1 MRFLADGPS
10 VPDALLTARDEG
22 RVVFF
27 CGAGVSRAYA
37 GLSDFFGLADEVV
50 STLAVRAD
58 SPVHEVLTLA
68 KSLDGPASVG
78 GLISADR
85 IFGLLEREFD
95 VVDIEAAV
103 AKALRPKD
111 GVNLSAHQILL
122 DLAKT
127 QDGKTRLVTTNFDRL
142 FSECDPSLK
151 KWCPPQ
157 LPNPSRPDEMDGII
171 HLHGLANE
179 AYDAAAADG
188 FILSSADFGTAY
200 LAEGWATRFIREV
213 LERYVVVFIGYSADD
228 PPVQYLLEALNKRGQ
243 KLTNVYAF
251 QAGETS
257 AAIGMWL
264 HKGVEAIPFSPEN
277 NYLALWKTLEAW
289 TGRAAS
295 ADIWQQAV
303 LELAQKGPAALVPH
317 ERGMVAHLVSTPNG
331 AAKFAGAVPPPPA
344 EWLCVFDPNRR
355 YANAEF
361 SGSADDAVQ
370 AEDPFQLYGIDSD
383 TPPSKVK
390 PEKNSKANAQI
401 PEKAWDAFSLTRLDL
416 LALQN
421 SRQPSMRGTGFAHQ
435 TTLAPRIWQL
445 GTWVAKTSH
454 QQACLWWACRAGGLH
469 PGIAR
474 LIENELE
481 RSAIEYTPTVRET
494 WGYLLRSWR
503 NEGSDVDLD
512 WYRLKTSAQKHGWQS
527 STLREFSSVCK
538 PHFKVTP
545 AYRMGNTPPVQT
557 AETHRSNFLSLDVAY
572 GENVFDIEVPDQV
585 LERVIAELRKN
596 LEVAIDLETDLGGY
610 GLSDIPLLVKGA
622 PLQQGLH
629 RDYGL
634 SAYVSYFAKC
644 FERLVAH
651 NASAAKRE
659 VHSWSTCDETVF
671 ARLRIWAASHPNL
684 VSAEEASA
692 IFLNLG
698 NSAFWSEYHRPD
710 LLRSLALRW
719 SDLVPESRVQISQRL
734 LSGPVTEADDSE
746 GSDFSR
752 YAAHASLTRL
762 HWLSENGC
770 ALSFDLA
777 AESAR
782 LQLVAK
788 DWSSS
793 QTTGAVEGLHMRG
806 GWVQTKTDHAALLS
820 LPIATLIDYAQ
831 KHSGRGTDFLE
842 DHDPFGG
849 LCLSRPVRALNA
861 LTYEAKQG
869 RFPVWAWSKFLYA
882 ELSPTLKPKFFA
894 LIASRLAGYGER
906 NLTDFV
912 GPVANWLHK
921 RSSHLAEHCP
931 TGLSALTLALI
942 KTVAL
947 HSKGGGSNV
956 IRGDKTPDWV
966 SEALNAPSGMIAQAL
981 MNDGRVKSEIG
992 SSQLNDDWLE
1002 DAASLLALPGDG
1014 HRYALTIFAFN
1025 LNWFFANSPEWS
1037 AKHLLVAFNDPASE
1051 DYDAVWSGLLW
1062 SGRLSS
1068 GKLFTKLKPN
1078 LLVFSK
1084 SGNWAKRGY
1093 SEALAAMLL
1102 RGWASHNTEEGGH
1115 YVSDVELRD
1124 LLRETSEDFRIQI
1137 IWLAER
1143 WAAEADD
1150 SGKSPWL
1157 ASMLRLIKD
1166 VWPRDL
1172 SVKTPKM
1179 SASLCNLAFSNPRNF
1194 SDIAVLVLPLV
1205 SRAEV
1210 DHLHIHGIHQHGEE
1224 IAKAHPELTLAL
1236 LSIVLPSS
1244 ANSWPY
1250 EIEKVIAAI
1259 ALAARELKID
1269 PRYIELIRRWNAR

>member
-10 VPDALLTARDEG
+10 IPDALLTARDEG

-27 CGAGVSRAYA
+27 CGAGVSRARA

-58 SPVHEVLTLA
+58 SPVREVLTLA
-68 KSLDGPASVG
+68 RSLKGPASVG

-95 VVDIEAAV
+95 VADIEAAV
-103 AKALRPKD
+103 AKALRPKG
-111 GVNLSAHQILL
+111 GVNLSAHRILL

-142 FSECDPSLK
+142 FSDCDPSLK
-151 KWCPPQ
+151 QWHPPQ
-157 LPNPSRPDEMDGII
+157 LPNPSRSDELDGITN
-171 HLHGLANE
+171 LHGLANE
-179 AYDAAAADG
+179 AYDAAAVDG
-188 FILSSADFGTAY
+188 FILSSADFGRAY
-200 LAEGWATRFIREV
+200 LSEGWATRFIREI

-243 KLTNVYAF
+243 KLSNVYAF

-257 AAIGMWL
+257 AAIGMWQ

-277 NYLALWKTLEAW
+277 DYQALWRTLETWAS
-289 TGRAAS
+289 RANSPDA
-295 ADIWQQAV
+295 WQQTV
-303 LELAQKGPAALVPH
+303 IELAQTGPTALLPH
-317 ERGMVAHLVSTPNG
+317 ERGMVAHLVSTPIG
-331 AAKFAGAVPPPPA
+331 TEMFASAVPPPPA

-355 YANAEF
+355 YANAE
-361 SGSADDAVQ
+361 SSVNAHETGQ

-383 TPPSKVK
+383 APPSKVK
-390 PEKNSKANAQI
+390 PENSSEANAQI

-421 SRQPSMRGTGFAHQ
+421 SRQPSMRGTDFAHQ

-445 GTWVAKTSH
+445 GTWIAKTSH

-469 PGIAR
+469 PDIAR
-474 LIENELE
+474 LIEDELE
-481 RSAIEYTPTVRET
+481 RCVIEYTPTVRET

-503 NEGSDVDLD
+503 NEGYDVDLD
-512 WYRLKTSAQKHGWQS
+512 WYGLKTSAQEHGWQR

-557 AETHRSNFLSLDVAY
+557 AETHRSNFLSLNVAY
-572 GENVFDIEVPDQV
+572 NENVFDIEVPDQV
-585 LERVIAELRKN
+585 LERVIAALRKN
-596 LEVAIDLETDLGGY
+596 LEIAIDLETELGGY
-610 GLSDIPLLVKGA
+610 GLRDIPLLVEGA

-651 NASAAKRE
+651 NVSAAKRE
-659 VHSWSTCDETVF
+659 VHSWLTCDETVF

-698 NSAFWSEYHRPD
+698 NLAFWSEYHRPD

-770 ALSFDLA
+770 ALSFDFA

-782 LQLVAK
+782 LQVVAK

-842 DHDPFGG
+842 DHDLFGG
-849 LCLSRPVRALNA
+849 LCVSRPVRALNA

-906 NLTDFV
+906 NLTDFF

-921 RSSHLAEHCP
+921 RSSLLAEHCP

-942 KTVAL
+942 RTVAL
-947 HSKGGGSNV
+947 HSNGGGSNV

-966 SEALNAPSGMIAQAL
+966 SEALNAPSGKIAQVL

-992 SSQLNDDWLE
+992 SSQLDDDWVE

-1014 HRYALTIFAFN
+1014 HRYALTIFASN

-1037 AKHLLVAFNDPASE
+1037 TKHLLVAFNDPASE

-1093 SEALAAMLL
+1093 LKALAAMLL
-1102 RGWASHNTEEGGH
+1102 RGWASPNTEDGGH

-1150 SGKSPWL
+1150 SGKTPWL

-1172 SVKTPKM
+1172 TVKTPKM
-1179 SASLCNLAFSNPRNF
+1179 SAALCNLAFSNPDNF
-1194 SDIAVLVLPLV
+1194 SHIAVLALPLV

-1210 DHLHIHGIHQHGEE
+1210 EHLHIHGFHQHGEG

-1236 LSIVLPSS
+1236 LFKVLPLS

-1250 EIEKVIAAI
+1250 KIEKIIAAI